1 MSPQQAVA
9 RDPGTADT
17 VVADTRRS
25 PPRTLYPRVLVVE
38 DDAWLAIELER
49 LLDELDCEV
58 CTVVNNAPVALVAAA
73 VHQPDLVLLD
83 LSGSSAQEITK
94 QIHHDLAIPTLCL
107 RDMVQPCSSTRFRN
121 DLKSVLERVRRPG
134 VPTYADRD
142 ATLS

>member
-58 CTVVNNAPVALVAAA
+58 CTIVNNAPVALVAAA

-83 LSGSSAQEITK
+83 LSGSGAQEIAK

-107 RDMVQPCSSTRFRN
+107 RDMLKPCRSTRFMN
-121 DLKSVLERVRRPG
+121 DLKRVLERVRRVG
-134 VPTYADRD
+134 VLTGM
-142 ATLS
+142 LL

>member
-1 MSPQQAVA
+1 MSPQPALA

-17 VVADTRRS
+17 AVADARRS
-25 PPRTLYPRVLVVE
+25 LPRTLYPRVLVVE

-58 CTVVNNAPVALVAAA
+58 CTIVNNAPVALVAAA
-73 VHQPDLVLLD
+73 VH
-83 LSGSSAQEITK
+83 
-94 QIHHDLAIPTLCL
+94 HHDLAIPTLCL
-107 RDMVQPCSSTRFRN
+107 RGMLQPCSSTRFRN